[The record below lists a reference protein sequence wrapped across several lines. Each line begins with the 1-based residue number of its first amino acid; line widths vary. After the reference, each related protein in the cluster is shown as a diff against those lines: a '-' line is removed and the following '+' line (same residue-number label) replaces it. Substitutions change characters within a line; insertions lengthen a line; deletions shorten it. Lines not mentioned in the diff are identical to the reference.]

1 LQLDGHNRQH
11 VRRSTNFDHSCTFY
25 VFQLKISDLAHS
37 DRRCRCR
44 YFDFC
49 RARSH
54 TQDSNSA
61 NGQCW
66 VFELVLDYRDCGEF
80 SPKRIWRPSCILV
93 EWGENLTRTGQPV
106 QVRLAFLDA
115 AILALRSYSKI
126 SSSSQDESGR
136 CSLSKAV

>member
-1 LQLDGHNRQH
+1 LDGHNRQH
-11 VRRSTNFDHSCTFY
+11 TCKLQNFNHSGGFH
-25 VFQLKISDLAHS
+25 VFQLKVSDLAHS

-49 RARSH
+49 RAQSH

-93 EWGENLTRTGQPV
+93 EWDENLTRTGQPV

-115 AILALRSYSKI
+115 AISALQPYSNT
-126 SSSSQDESGR
+126 SSSSQHESWR
-136 CSLSKAV
+136 CSLSKAL